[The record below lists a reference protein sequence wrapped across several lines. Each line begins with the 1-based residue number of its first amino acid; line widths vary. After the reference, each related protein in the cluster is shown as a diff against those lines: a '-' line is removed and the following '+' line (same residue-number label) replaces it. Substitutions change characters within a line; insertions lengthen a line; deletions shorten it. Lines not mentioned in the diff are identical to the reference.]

1 MRLRGRVPARS
12 LVSALLLAAGLC
24 RGPEALAILD
34 EIQVY
39 TDDLDYRG
47 ASGLELHVNTTP
59 SGRRTP
65 DYPGDVPPYHGVRIT
80 PEFSWGLGNDFDWG
94 LYLPTATDAQ
104 GHFHPGGAK
113 LRAKWLPVHGAEG
126 RGGWYF
132 GINNE
137 LSDLTKAFSDS
148 RWNDEVR
155 VIGGYR
161 GPDWLIGLNP
171 IFEWGLSP
179 GFRGSPEVTLA
190 WKAVHDVAQGF
201 ALGAEYYDDIGTL
214 ANRLPREQQ
223 NRTLYAVM
231 EIGRKTW
238 SLNFGVGHGLTPA
251 TDNWTV
257 KAIVGIS
264 FN

>member
-1 MRLRGRVPARS
+1 MRAGS
-12 LVSALLLAAGLC
+12 LASALTLGAGLC
-24 RGPEALAILD
+24 WGSGALAILD

-47 ASGLELHVNTTP
+47 DSGLELHINNTP

-65 DYPGDVPPYHGVRIT
+65 DYPGDVPPDHGVRIT
-80 PEFSWGLGNDFDWG
+80 PEFSWGLGHDLDCG
-94 LYLPTATDAQ
+94 LYLPTATDSDW
-104 GHFHPGGAK
+104 HTHLGGAK
-113 LRAKWLPVHGAEG
+113 LRVKWLPVHGAEG
-126 RGGWYF
+126 KGGWYL

-137 LSDLTKAFSDS
+137 LSKLTKAFSDS

-155 VIGGYR
+155 LIGGYR
-161 GPDWLIGLNP
+161 GPDWLIGVNP
-171 IFEWGLSP
+171 ILEWGLSP
-179 GFRGSPEVTLA
+179 GFRGSPDVTLA
-190 WKAVHDVAQGF
+190 WKAVHEVAQGF

-214 ANRLPREQQ
+214 ANRLQRDQQ

-231 EIGRKTW
+231 EIERKSW
-238 SLNFGVGHGLTPA
+238 SLNVGIGHGLTPA
-251 TDNWTV
+251 TDNWTA